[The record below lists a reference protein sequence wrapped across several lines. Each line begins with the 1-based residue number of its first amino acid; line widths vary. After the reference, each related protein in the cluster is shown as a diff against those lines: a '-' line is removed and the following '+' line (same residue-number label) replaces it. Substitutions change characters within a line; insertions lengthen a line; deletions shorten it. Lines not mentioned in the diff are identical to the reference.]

1 MNSGASVII
10 VAFNSSST
18 IADCLDSVVYTLR
31 PQDEVLV
38 IDNHSQDN
46 TLEIIEQ
53 LNFSSEKVK
62 VLPQSQNYG
71 FSRGCNIGIENSN
84 KEFVILLN
92 PDTEVFCDWIAK
104 LTGHFQYYENTGAVG
119 PLSNATIPVQNISTY
134 FQEYDL
140 YNAQEVMAR
149 LSQNYGKRSIPSK
162 LLIGFCMALRRDLL
176 QRFGGL
182 DEDFFLGIDDI
193 EISWRLRERDYL
205 LRIALDVYVN
215 HCNHVSFNTV
225 EKSETDKIVQ
235 EGTDVLYEKM
245 KTYYSPEKVPNPNDY
260 FGIDW
265 WKPSILEN
273 KNEDEVFAPRW
284 QRHEYN
290 NILLK
295 ANDFLKNQN
304 YRAAIDVL
312 RDALNLQVNNFNFWY
327 TLGSVHMM
335 MKDYGKAEFALK
347 NAETLEFSGE
357 KAKQKLTKLYA
368 RLSDIKLNT
377 DTIAQSDSMV
387 SA

>member
-10 VAFNSSST
+10 VTFNSSST
-18 IADCLDSVVYTLR
+18 IADCLGSVVNTLR

-38 IDNHSQDN
+38 IDNDSQDN

-53 LNFSSEKVK
+53 LNLSPEKVK
-62 VLPQSQNYG
+62 VLPQSKNYG
-71 FSRGCNIGIENSN
+71 FSRGCNIGIENSS

-92 PDTEVFCDWIAK
+92 PDTNVFGDWIAR

-119 PLSNATIPVQNISTY
+119 PLSNATIPVQHISTY
-134 FQEYDL
+134 FHEYGL
-140 YNAQEVMAR
+140 YNAHEIMAR
-149 LSQNYGKRSIPSK
+149 LSQNYGKRSIPAK

-176 QRFGGL
+176 ERFGGL
-182 DEDFFLGIDDI
+182 DEDIFLGDDDT
-193 EISWRLRERDYL
+193 EISWRLREKGYL
-205 LRIALDVYVN
+205 LRIAWDVYVD
-215 HCNHVSFNTV
+215 HFNHVSFNTL
-225 EKSETDKIVQ
+225 ENSETDKIVQ

-260 FGIDW
+260 FGISW
-265 WKPSILEN
+265 WKPSILKN
-273 KNEDEVFAPRW
+273 KSEDEVFAPRW

-304 YRAAIDVL
+304 YLAAIDVL
-312 RDALNLQVNNFNFWY
+312 RDALSLHVNDFNFWY

-335 MKDYGKAEFALK
+335 MKEYGKAEVALK
-347 NAETLEFSGE
+347 NAETLEFNGE
-357 KAKQKLTKLYA
+357 RAKQKLAKLHA
-368 RLSDIKLNT
+368 EHSDMKLND
-377 DTIAQSDSMV
+377 DTIAQNNSIV

>member
-10 VAFNSSST
+10 VTFNSSST
-18 IADCLDSVVYTLR
+18 IANCLGSVVNTLR

-53 LNFSSEKVK
+53 LNFSPEKVK
-62 VLPQSQNYG
+62 VLPQSKNYG

-92 PDTEVFCDWIAK
+92 PDTEVFGDWIAK

-119 PLSNATIPVQNISTY
+119 ALSNATIPVQHISTY

-140 YNAQEVMAR
+140 YNAQEIIAC
-149 LSQNYGKRSIPSK
+149 LSQNYDKRSIPSK

-176 QRFGGL
+176 ERFGGL
-182 DEDFFLGIDDI
+182 DEDIFLGDDDT
-193 EISWRLRERDYL
+193 EISWRLREKGYL

-215 HCNHVSFNTV
+215 HFNHVSFNTL
-225 EKSETDKIVQ
+225 ENSETDKIVQ

-245 KTYYSPEKVPNPNDY
+245 KAYYSPEKVPNPNDY
-260 FGIDW
+260 FGISW
-265 WKPSILEN
+265 WKPSILKN
-273 KNEDEVFAPRW
+273 KSEDEVFAPRW

-290 NILLK
+290 DILLK

-304 YRAAIDVL
+304 YLAAIDVL
-312 RDALNLQVNNFNFWY
+312 RDALNLHVNDFNFWY
-327 TLGSVHMM
+327 TLGSVHLM
-335 MKDYGKAEFALK
+335 MKEYGQAEVALK
-347 NAETLEFSGE
+347 NAETLEFNGE
-357 KAKQKLTKLYA
+357 RAKQKLAKLHA
-368 RLSDIKLNT
+368 EHSDMKLN
-377 DTIAQSDSMV
+377 DDAIAQNNSIV
-387 SA
+387 SS